1 VQKGVGTPFPLH
13 YTPGFT
19 AREGKSEWWKAI
31 SKPTSC
37 ATKLCYCNVFMKTTS
52 CRIDIIDF
60 PELQQ
65 NIYIKNTW
73 VYFAG

>member
-1 VQKGVGTPFPLH
+1 
-13 YTPGFT
+13 
-19 AREGKSEWWKAI
+19 
-31 SKPTSC
+31 
-37 ATKLCYCNVFMKTTS
+37 MKTTS